1 MDGKLNR
8 GLILVNAYS
17 KRESSLNQSR
27 RLKEEFE
34 KSGIAIDVK
43 NNDCFLASIDDD
55 GNIAADFNYDFCIY
69 LDKDKYISQML
80 ERAGVRVFNSHYSV
94 QACDDKMTTSVLLS
108 NSGIPMPQTLSGLLC
123 YDRDEKLNAR
133 ALDIVEKRLG
143 YPLIVKTCYGSLG
156 KGVYKAD
163 DRERL
168 ERIAEELKCKPHL
181 FQKFIKSSSGR
192 DIRVIVIGGRCVAAM
207 VRQSDGDF
215 RSNLALGGSGR
226 AIDAPAEV
234 EEICER
240 AAAILRLDYCGIDV
254 LFGEGKYYVCE
265 VNSNAFFGGIESVT
279 GINIARKYADY
290 VIDKIYKN
298 SATE

>member
-1 MDGKLNR
+1 MDGKLNK

-17 KRESSLNQSR
+17 RNESSLNQSR

-34 KSGIAIDVK
+34 KSGIAVDIKK
-43 NNDCFLASIDDD
+43 NDYFLASIDGD
-55 GNIAADFNYDFCIY
+55 GNIGTHFDYDFCIY

-80 ERAGVRVFNSHYSV
+80 ERAGVKVFNSHFSI
-94 QACDDKMTTSVLLS
+94 QACDDKMTTAILLS
-108 NSGIPMPQTLSGLLC
+108 NSGIPMPQTLAGLLC
-123 YDRDEKLNAR
+123 YEKDEKVSES
-133 ALDIVEKRLG
+133 ALDTVQQRLG

-163 DRERL
+163 NREQL
-168 ERIAEELKCKPHL
+168 NRIAEELKCKPHL
-181 FQKFIKSSSGR
+181 FQQFIKSSCGR
-192 DIRVIVIGGRCVAAM
+192 DIRVIVIGGRYVAAM

-234 EEICER
+234 VEMCER
-240 AAAILRLDYCGIDV
+240 AAAVLKLDYCGIDV
-254 LFGEGKYYVCE
+254 LFGEGGYYICE

-279 GINIARKYADY
+279 GINIAKKYADY
-290 VIDKIYKN
+290 IISKVY
-298 SATE
+298 